1 MPNFSLFRTL
11 PRDLAAVFML
21 ASMGCGHAWAQSS
34 DATPST
40 ASSTQW
46 GLGLAA
52 TVSQSPRQG
61 VDDKPSVLPLLYVE
75 NDWLRVLGTGAELK
89 AGTWELGPGDL
100 SLKGRLEYD
109 GDGYKA
115 SDAREL
121 RGMAE
126 RKDSFWAGASVAWR
140 VGSVTA
146 SMEWLADV
154 SDESNGQHLR
164 LQLDHRFALG
174 RFMVKPRVRMDR
186 FDAKYVDYYYGVEA
200 REARANRPAY
210 EGKAGL
216 STSVGL
222 RLDYPLDA
230 RQVLFLDASTTRW
243 PDEITDS
250 PLVDRE
256 TTSKLGIGY
265 LFRF

>member
-1 MPNFSLFRTL
+1 MPTFSFFRTL
-11 PRDLAAVFML
+11 PRDFAAVFML

-34 DATPST
+34 VGAPST

-52 TVSQSPRQG
+52 SVAQSPRQG
-61 VDDKPSVLPLLYVE
+61 VDNKPSVLPLLYVE
-75 NDWLRVLGTGAELK
+75 NDWLRVLGTGADLK
-89 AGTWELGPGDL
+89 VGTWELGAGDI

-126 RKDSFWAGASVAWR
+126 RKDSVWAGVAFAWR
-140 VGSVTA
+140 AGAVTA
-146 SMEWLADV
+146 SMEWLSDV

-164 LQLDHRFALG
+164 LQLDQRFALG
-174 RFMVKPRVRMDR
+174 RFMLKPRVRVDR
-186 FDAKYVDYYYGVEA
+186 FDAAYVDHYYGVETA
-200 REARANRPAY
+200 EATAHRPAY

-216 STSVGL
+216 TTSIGL

-243 PDEITDS
+243 PDEVTDS